1 MGGCHAE
8 NNRRKQK
15 DTIIEGT
22 INSPNKIN
30 EVEPNKVEEKK
41 TNGDNDLVKS
51 QDNNENNISENEINK
66 NSFIEENNKNNDITK
81 NHFIEE
87 NNKNKDITENNFIE
101 ENNKDNDLT
110 ENHFIE
116 NNNKNN
122 DLTGNDN
129 KINHWLICPDCSERS
144 PHIEKLYYDKN
155 TNNFSVK
162 YSCICHDNINYPKEA
177 LLVNIISNREPQNL
191 CIIHPEQKLVN
202 FCKDC
207 GKAICNICK
216 SENHNNHILEEN
228 NENFSKEDS
237 IKMLEIINQK
247 EKQFNIEI
255 NKNEEKMENGINN
268 EIEKLKLKKQNYKN
282 DFEKYRNDNQKTFFF
297 LKNLCN
303 RYINNANANEN
314 NSNDSGIR
322 TDIGTDVMLAN
333 HINKFK
339 IIDNN
344 NQKLNSNLDEII
356 NNYKDEQKDLK
367 LEYDYGI
374 NVIDGFS
381 LEVGR
386 NGISEKKNSNDKRE
400 FSCTKTFEGH
410 TEKIVSLIELSS
422 GQLASGSYDNTIRIW
437 NTNTLKEDE
446 IINENGRIFA
456 LLEFEKNKLLCG
468 TSNNCINL
476 WEINSPTKVN
486 HFSYSFTGHEL
497 WVISLVKCSQDFFAS
512 GSNDSKIKIW
522 DYYNKKC
529 IGTLSGHLD
538 CILSLILL
546 KNNNLCSG
554 SADNTIKLWDWIKG
568 KCIATLRGH
577 EKWVKCIYELD
588 NGIILS
594 GSDDKTIRL
603 WKDKKQISVLK
614 GHEHSV
620 RVFCQINSNYF
631 ASGGFDNII
640 KIWEIKTLKCV
651 QNLIGHKSNIICL
664 ITLKNY
670 NNDNNNQNSICS
682 SSNDKTIKIWEGTL

>member
-1 MGGCHAE
+1 ME

-15 DTIIEGT
+15 ESVTIERPINSSNKIIE
-22 INSPNKIN
+22 N
-30 EVEPNKVEEKK
+30 ENNDEPIVEEKK
-41 TNGDNDLVKS
+41 INDDNDLVKS
-51 QDNNENNISENEINK
+51 HENSNNENEIKENH
-66 NSFIEENNKNNDITK
+66 FIEYNNKNNDS
-81 NHFIEE
+81 
-87 NNKNKDITENNFIE
+87 TE
-101 ENNKDNDLT
+101 
-110 ENHFIE
+110 
-116 NNNKNN
+116 
-122 DLTGNDN
+122 NDN
-129 KINHWLICPDCSERS
+129 KINYWLICPDCSERS

-155 TNNFSVK
+155 TKIFSVK
-162 YSCICHDNINYPKEA
+162 YSCICHDNLNYPKEA
-177 LLVNIISNREPQNL
+177 LLLNIISNREPQNL
-191 CIIHPEQKLVN
+191 CKIHPEQKLVN

-207 GKAICNICK
+207 RKAICKICK
-216 SENHNNHILEEN
+216 SEDHNNHILEEN
-228 NENFSKEDS
+228 NGNFSKEDS
-237 IKMLEIINQK
+237 IKMLETIKQK

-255 NKNEEKMENGINN
+255 DKNEEKMENGINN
-268 EIEKLKLKKQNYKN
+268 EIEKLNIKKQNYKAE
-282 DFEKYRNDNQKTFFF
+282 FENYRNDNQKTFFF

-303 RYINNANANEN
+303 RYINNANENSSN
-314 NSNDSGIR
+314 NSDRNNDFGN
-322 TDIGTDVMLAN
+322 DVMLAN

-356 NNYKDEQKDLK
+356 NNYKDEQKELK

-374 NVIDGFS
+374 NIIDGFN
-381 LEVGR
+381 LEVSK
-386 NGISEKKNSNDKRE
+386 NGILEKKNSNDKRE

-410 TEKIVSLIELSS
+410 NEKIVSLIELSS

-476 WEINSPTKVN
+476 WEINSPTKVT

-497 WVISLVKCSQDFFAS
+497 WVISLVKCSQDYFAS

-554 SADNTIKLWDWIKG
+554 SADNTIKLWDWVKG
-568 KCIATLRGH
+568 ICITTLRGH
-577 EKWVKCIYELD
+577 EKWVKCIFELD
-588 NGIILS
+588 DGTLLS

-620 RVFCQINSNYF
+620 RVFCQINASYF

-640 KIWEIKTLKCV
+640 KIWEIKSLKCV
-651 QNLIGHKSNIICL
+651 QNLIGHESNIICL

>member
-1 MGGCHAE
+1 
-8 NNRRKQK
+8 
-15 DTIIEGT
+15 
-22 INSPNKIN
+22 
-30 EVEPNKVEEKK
+30 
-41 TNGDNDLVKS
+41 L
-51 QDNNENNISENEINK
+51 
-66 NSFIEENNKNNDITK
+66 
-81 NHFIEE
+81 
-87 NNKNKDITENNFIE
+87 
-101 ENNKDNDLT
+101 
-110 ENHFIE
+110 
-116 NNNKNN
+116 
-122 DLTGNDN
+122 
-129 KINHWLICPDCSERS
+129 
-144 PHIEKLYYDKN
+144 
-155 TNNFSVK
+155 
-162 YSCICHDNINYPKEA
+162 
-177 LLVNIISNREPQNL
+177 NIISNREPQNL
-191 CIIHPEQKLVN
+191 CKIHPEQKLVN

-207 GKAICNICK
+207 RKAICNICK
-216 SENHNNHILEEN
+216 SEDHNNHILEDN
-228 NENFSKEDS
+228 NGNFSKEDS
-237 IKMLEIINQK
+237 IKMLEIIKQK

-255 NKNEEKMENGINN
+255 DKNEEKMENGINN
-268 EIEKLKLKKQNYKN
+268 EIEKLNIKKQNYKAE
-282 DFEKYRNDNQKTFFF
+282 FENYRNDNQKTFFF

-303 RYINNANANEN
+303 RYINNANEN
-314 NSNDSGIR
+314 NSNNSDRNNDFGN
-322 TDIGTDVMLAN
+322 DVMLAN

-356 NNYKDEQKDLK
+356 NNYKDEQKELK

-400 FSCTKTFEGH
+400 FTCTKTFEGH

-476 WEINSPTKVN
+476 WEINSPTKAKN
-486 HFSYSFTGHEL
+486 FSYSFTGHDL
-497 WVISLVKCSQDFFAS
+497 WVISLVKCSQDYFAS

-554 SADNTIKLWDWIKG
+554 SADNNIKLWDWVKG
-568 KCIATLRGH
+568 ICIATLRGH
-577 EKWVKCIYELD
+577 EKWVKCIFELD

-603 WKDKKQISVLK
+603 RKDKKQISVLK

-620 RVFCQINSNYF
+620 RAFCQINSSYF
-631 ASGGFDNII
+631 ASAGFDNTI
-640 KIWEIKTLKCV
+640 KIWGIKTLKCV
-651 QNLIGHKSNIICL
+651 QNLVGHKSNIICL

-670 NNDNNNQNSICS
+670 NNDYNNQNSICS

>member
-1 MGGCHAE
+1 MGGCHVE

-15 DTIIEGT
+15 DSVIILEGT
-22 INSPNKIN
+22 INSTRKIDEEEKN
-30 EVEPNKVEEKK
+30 FLSNNIEEKK
-41 TNGDNDLVKS
+41 ANDDNDLIKS
-51 QDNNENNISENEINK
+51 QENKENINVEKDTNENHI
-66 NSFIEENNKNNDITK
+66 IED
-81 NHFIEE
+81 
-87 NNKNKDITENNFIE
+87 
-101 ENNKDNDLT
+101 NNKDNDIN
-110 ENHFIE
+110 ENRFIDD
-116 NNNKNN
+116 NNKNN
-122 DLTGNDN
+122 DLIAIEKTENDDN
-129 KINHWLICPDCSERS
+129 KINYWLICPDCSERS

-162 YSCICHDNINYPKEA
+162 YSCICHDNMDYPKEA
-177 LLVNIISNREPQNL
+177 LLSNIISSREPQNL
-191 CIIHPEQKLVN
+191 CIIHQEQKLIN

-216 SENHNNHILEEN
+216 SENHYNHILEEN
-228 NENFSKEDS
+228 NGNFSKEDS
-237 IKMLEIINQK
+237 IKMLEVIKQK
-247 EKQFNIEI
+247 EQQFNIEI
-255 NKNEEKMENGINN
+255 DKNEEKMENGINN
-268 EIEKLKLKKQNYKN
+268 EIEKLKLKKQNYKD

-297 LKNLCN
+297 LKNLCH

-314 NSNDSGIR
+314 ENDSGARKEISS
-322 TDIGTDVMLAN
+322 DVMLAN

-339 IIDNN
+339 VIDNN

-356 NNYKDEQKDLK
+356 NNYKDEQKELK

-374 NVIDGFS
+374 NIIDGFC
-381 LEVGR
+381 LEVGK

-437 NTNTLKEDE
+437 NPNTLKEDE
-446 IINENGRIFA
+446 IINENGRVFA
-456 LLEFEKNKLLCG
+456 LLEFEKNMLLCG

-476 WEINSPTKVN
+476 WEINSPTNAKN
-486 HFSYSFTGHEL
+486 ISYSFFGHEL
-497 WVISLVKCSQDFFAS
+497 WVISLVKCSQDYFAS

-538 CILSLILL
+538 CILSVILL

-554 SADNTIKLWDWIKG
+554 SADNTIKLWDWVKG
-568 KCIATLRGH
+568 TCIATLRGH
-577 EKWVKCIYELD
+577 EKWVKCIFELD

-603 WKDKKQISVLK
+603 WKDKKQISVLT

-620 RVFCQINSNYF
+620 RAFCQINSNFF
-631 ASGGFDNII
+631 ASAGFDSVI
-640 KIWEIKTLKCV
+640 KIWEIKTWKCV
-651 QNLIGHKSNIICL
+651 QNLMGHKSNIICL

-670 NNDNNNQNSICS
+670 KNDNNNNNYNQNSICS